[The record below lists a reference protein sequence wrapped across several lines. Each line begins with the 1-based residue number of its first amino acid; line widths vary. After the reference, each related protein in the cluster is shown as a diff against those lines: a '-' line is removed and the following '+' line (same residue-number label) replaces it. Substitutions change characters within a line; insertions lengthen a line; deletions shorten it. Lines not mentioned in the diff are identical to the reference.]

1 MEREMAAGRTQAVA
15 EPASASLSPPTGL
28 HARPAGTARRAG
40 TMSGPALAPARA
52 PAETP
57 AETPATTG
65 APEPLA
71 RVTVAEA
78 WLESPRVLGVRF
90 ADGRTDSFALRRLPF
105 ATGGVAGSVE
115 IRYEGDMVALH
126 APTGDW
132 EVLADELRLLAER
145 GRLDDPAMSKRVGA
159 SCRRARLERGLTQK
173 DVAALTGIAA
183 PNLSRV
189 ERGGTPPRL
198 RTLERLA
205 AAYGTT
211 VVDLV
216 RE

>member
-1 MEREMAAGRTQAVA
+1 
-15 EPASASLSPPTGL
+15 
-28 HARPAGTARRAG
+28 
-40 TMSGPALAPARA
+40 MSGPALAPARP
-52 PAETP
+52 PAATPPGGTP
-57 AETPATTG
+57 AAVG
-65 APEPLA
+65 AAESLA

-90 ADGRTDSFALRRLPF
+90 SDGRTDSFALRRLPF

-159 SCRRARLERGLTQK
+159 SCRRARLDRGLTQK

-211 VVDLV
+211 VADLV

>member
-159 SCRRARLERGLTQK
+159 SCRRARLDRGLTQK

-211 VVDLV
+211 VADLV

>member
-1 MEREMAAGRTQAVA
+1 MNG
-15 EPASASLSPPTGL
+15 PPPPPTAL
-28 HARPAGTARRAG
+28 PPPTAPPAG
-40 TMSGPALAPARA
+40 MPAA
-52 PAETP
+52 
-57 AETPATTG
+57 TG
-65 APEPLA
+65 ASESLA
-71 RVTVAEA
+71 GVTVAEA

-90 ADGRTDSFALRRLPF
+90 ADGRTDSFAVRRLPF
-105 ATGGVAGSVE
+105 ATGSAATSVE
-115 IRYEGDMVALH
+115 IQYEGDMVEFR

-145 GRLDDPAMSKRVGA
+145 GRLDDPAVSKRVGA
-159 SCRRARLERGLTQK
+159 SCRRTRLERGLTQK

-183 PNLSRV
+183 PNLSRI

-211 VVDLV
+211 VADLV
-216 RE
+216 RD

>member
-1 MEREMAAGRTQAVA
+1 MGAA
-15 EPASASLSPPTGL
+15 ES
-28 HARPAGTARRAG
+28 
-40 TMSGPALAPARA
+40 
-52 PAETP
+52 
-57 AETPATTG
+57 
-65 APEPLA
+65 LA

-90 ADGRTDSFALRRLPF
+90 ADGRTDSFALRCLPF
-105 ATGGVAGSVE
+105 ATGGVAAGVE
-115 IRYEGDMVALH
+115 IQYEGDMVALH

-211 VVDLV
+211 VADLV
-216 RE
+216 SD